1 MTITWKGDEEGVLKL
16 ITFLRILL
24 FLNNRSIVYFCGW
37 RGWRGWRVGGA
48 KLVISCGRGKCMSPN
63 IGLKWK
69 WFKSNAVWNACK

>member
-24 FLNNRSIVYFCGW
+24 FLNNRSIVYFCR
-37 RGWRGWRVGGA
+37 RGGGGGGGGPGA